1 MSTESIVVRTRGLE
15 KEADRSETPPRR
27 LARTYDTT
35 EPHIHCFLIYS
46 WQIRG
51 CQCLSNY
58 FGYYFCTFDQI
69 PFKPC
74 YSESRVAL
82 YDFRDEPKYLDQT
95 QVPRIDFSRV
105 VFINACCRSLH
116 VRYLNADNY
125 FETLALTLSLA
136 FQTLLSSL
144 HKRESKHS
152 DANNQSIGFC
162 HNCKIYN

>member
-1 MSTESIVVRTRGLE
+1 MKEKLTEVKHPRGVSLAHMIRQGHIFAVSSFTLDKLEDANASVTISVITFARSI
-15 KEADRSETPPRR
+15 KS
-27 LARTYDTT
+27 
-35 EPHIHCFLIYS
+35 
-46 WQIRG
+46 
-51 CQCLSNY
+51 
-58 FGYYFCTFDQI
+58 
-69 PFKPC
+69 C

-162 HNCKIYN
+162 HNCKIYSR